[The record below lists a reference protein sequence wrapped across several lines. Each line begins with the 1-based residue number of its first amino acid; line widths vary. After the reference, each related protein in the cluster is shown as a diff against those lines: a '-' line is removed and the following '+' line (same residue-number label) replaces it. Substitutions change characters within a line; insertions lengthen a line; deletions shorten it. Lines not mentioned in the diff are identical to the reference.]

1 MDINATSL
9 GQLVLITA
17 IVIGLVSY
25 YLGRRKT
32 RTPAIAGLL
41 GFVLGL
47 VPLLGLIY
55 LGVLVLKRDVVPNST
70 AGQG

>member
-1 MDINATSL
+1 MDINATFL
-9 GQLVLITA
+9 GQFILISA

-32 RTPAIAGLL
+32 QAPVITGLL

-55 LGVLVLKRDVVPNST
+55 LVVLVLKRDVVTTST
-70 AGQG
+70 AS

>member
-1 MDINATSL
+1 MDINATFI
-9 GQLVLITA
+9 GQFIFISA

-25 YLGRRKT
+25 YLGHRKT
-32 RTPAIAGLL
+32 QTPVITGLL

-55 LGVLVLKRDVVPNST
+55 LMVLVLKRDVVPNST
-70 AGQG
+70 AS

>member
-1 MDINATSL
+1 MDINATFL
-9 GQLVLITA
+9 GQFIFISA

-32 RTPAIAGLL
+32 QTPVITGLL

-55 LGVLVLKRDVVPNST
+55 LVVLVLKRDVLPNST
-70 AGQG
+70 AS